1 METYDNTHQQLIKET
16 EIESRIS
23 MAKLAFNK
31 KKALFTSKLNLQFRK
46 KLVNCYIQSTR
57 IVKLGHFGK

>member
-1 METYDNTHQQLIKET
+1 
-16 EIESRIS
+16 
-23 MAKLAFNK
+23 MAKPAINK
-31 KKALFTSKLNLQFRK
+31 KKALFTGKLDVQLRK

>member
-1 METYDNTHQQLIKET
+1 MFKET

-23 MAKLAFNK
+23 LAKPSFNK
-31 KKALFTSKLNLQFRK
+31 KKAFFTSKFDLQLRK

-57 IVKLGHFGK
+57 IEKLGHFGK

>member
-1 METYDNTHQQLIKET
+1 LFKET

-23 MAKLAFNK
+23 MEKPAFNK
-31 KKALFTSKLNLQFRK
+31 KKAIFHQQIWLTIKEETINR
-46 KLVNCYIQSTR
+46 YIQKTR